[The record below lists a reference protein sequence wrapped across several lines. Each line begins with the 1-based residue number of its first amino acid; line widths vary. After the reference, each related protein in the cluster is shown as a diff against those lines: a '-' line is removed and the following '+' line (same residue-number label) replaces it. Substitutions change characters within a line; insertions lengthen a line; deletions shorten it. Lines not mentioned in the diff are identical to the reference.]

1 MLRRVKGAVVV
12 RCCWTQLCTVCCVC
26 VRFPSDLRASRCGDS
41 RGGAQQGWAGPVSPL
56 AAGGRGDTE
65 GQTGERGTGS
75 APSCSP
81 ALPAPCRVRHRHFL
95 LQEPHGDTP
104 VRSPRIQNQCCHGQ
118 FLLLG
123 LSYLNLCSCFLQPC
137 KCLSPTASHGNV
149 FLSLI
154 ICCYNSF

>member
-12 RCCWTQLCTVCCVC
+12 RCCWRQLCTGCCVC

-81 ALPAPCRVRHRHFL
+81 ALPAECGTGIFSCRNL
-95 LQEPHGDTP
+95 MGTP
-104 VRSPRIQNQCCHGQ
+104 QWGVPGYRISAAMVSSSCWVCLTWIYAVAFCSPVNVYHPQLHMVM
-118 FLLLG
+118 
-123 LSYLNLCSCFLQPC
+123 CS
-137 KCLSPTASHGNV
+137 SV
-149 FLSLI
+149 
-154 ICCYNSF
+154 